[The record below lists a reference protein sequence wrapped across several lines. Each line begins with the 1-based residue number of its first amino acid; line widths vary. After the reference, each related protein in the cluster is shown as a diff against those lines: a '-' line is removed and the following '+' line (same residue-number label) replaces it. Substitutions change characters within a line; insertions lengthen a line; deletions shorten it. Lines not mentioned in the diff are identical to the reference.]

1 MSDTATE
8 ILETL
13 SFLDDWEERYR
24 YIIDLGKNLP
34 QMAEA
39 DKHDLTKVQ
48 GCQSQVWIK
57 PPENAD
63 RTTPL
68 MFEAD
73 SDALIVKGLVAVLLA
88 LYNGKTAAEING
100 TDPMADLS
108 ALGLQQH
115 LSGNRANGLVAMNQR
130 IRAYAQQ
137 ILAEN

>member
-8 ILETL
+8 ILENL

-34 QMAEA
+34 AMADA

-57 PPENAD
+57 APENAES
-63 RTTPL
+63 TTPL
-68 MFEAD
+68 IFQAD

-88 LYNGKTAAEING
+88 LYNGKTAAEIRQ
-100 TDPMADLS
+100 TDPMADLG

-130 IRAYAQQ
+130 IQAYAQQ
-137 ILAEN
+137 ISSRN